1 MTPQLNL
8 KDKKKLLPNL
18 NKNYKNNKIILIERN
33 LFWFE
38 KNYKKTTL
46 INFNKLTPPLPLIK
60 VLFDNIY
67 FYNSFK
73 Q

>member
-18 NKNYKNNKIILIERN
+18 NKNYKNNKIILIELN

-46 INFNKLTPPLPLIK
+46 INFNKLTPPYPLIK

-67 FYNSFK
+67 FYN
-73 Q
+73 